1 MKKVLKFGGSSL
13 SEPSA
18 LATLLKIIS
27 SELEKDNEI
36 FIVCSALEGVTNRIN
51 DLIDQAIAGKDVSG
65 GVKDLEEF
73 HYKLVRSHLEV
84 RRQNQALLGLKLY
97 FNQLEEMLSGI
108 MTLGEVSLRT
118 IDRALSYGELCSAF
132 MFTSFVGQFCGKAVF
147 ADTRQLIKTD
157 SNFGQANVNEEFSNS
172 LIRSFIKENE
182 DSIPVFSGFIATN
195 EAGITTTLGR
205 GGSDYTAGIVAFALD
220 AEEIQIWTN
229 VDGIM
234 TADPR
239 MVDKAFSIPRLSYS
253 EAVELSYFGAKVIHP
268 PTMFPARSKNIPII
282 IKNSFNPDFSGT
294 LIVSSSDE
302 NGSLIKGISCISEIC
317 LITIQGGAMVGEKG
331 FSGRLFSRLSGEG
344 INVFLITQA
353 SSQHSISLAISPHD
367 ITLARKAI
375 NSEFEQDFET
385 GRLDKPDFDDRLS
398 IIAVV
403 GENMRQKRGLS
414 GKVFSSLGR
423 SGVNVIAIAQ
433 GSSEL
438 NISVVIDRKDLSK
451 AMNSIHDAMFL
462 SPVKTL
468 NVFFCGVGNIGST
481 LLRQI
486 DSHQKFLEENRHIKL
501 NLTGVCNSKSFVF
514 NHEGIS
520 ARSWKKDL
528 DQIGGPGSVNEFI
541 EYAFSLNLPNSVFV
555 DNTGSSEVPDLYSR
569 LFEKSFSVVTC
580 NKIGNTGDYKSYRH
594 NKGIASKFGVDYWY
608 ETTVGAGLPIIKT
621 LQELLISGDE
631 ILKVEAI
638 LSGTISFVFNEYRG
652 ERTFAEVVR
661 MAQEKGFTEPDPRDD
676 LSGLDFARKMLILA
690 RETGM
695 NTEFEDLELHP
706 ILPDN
711 CLNASSVDEFYNELE
726 ASEDFFKALKN
737 KAAAENKVMHY
748 VGVLSEGKVKT
759 ELMMLGSEH
768 PFYNLSGSDNII
780 SFTTNR
786 YLTNPMVIK
795 GPGAGAE
802 VTAAGVLADL
812 VRVAAD

>member
-13 SEPSA
+13 SNPPAMS
-18 LATLLKIIS
+18 TLLKTV
-27 SELEKDNEI
+27 SENLENQNQVI
-36 FIVCSALEGVTNRIN
+36 IVCSALDGVTNLIN
-51 DLIDQAIAGKDVSG
+51 DLIEDAIGGKDISQG
-65 GVKDLEEF
+65 IRNLEEK
-73 HYKLVRSHLEV
+73 HYELVRSNLEV
-84 RRQNQALLGLKLY
+84 RRQNHVLLGLKLY

-108 MTLGEVSLRT
+108 MALGEVSLRT
-118 IDRALSYGELCSAF
+118 IDRALSFGELCSAF
-132 MFTSFVGQFCGKAVF
+132 MFTSFIDQFCGNAVF

-157 SNFGQANVNEEFSNS
+157 SNFGQANINEDFSNS
-172 LIRSFIKENE
+172 LIRTFVKEN
-182 DSIPVFSGFIATN
+182 DGLIPVFTGFIASN
-195 EAGITTTLGR
+195 EAGITTTMGR
-205 GGSDYTAGIVAFALD
+205 GGSDYTAAIVAAALD
-220 AEEIQIWTN
+220 ADEIQIWTN

-234 TADPR
+234 TADPK
-239 MVDKAFSIPRLSYS
+239 MVSKAFSIPRLTYS
-253 EAVELSYFGAKVIHP
+253 EAVELSYFGARVIHP

-282 IKNSFNPDFSGT
+282 IKNSFNPSFEGTVISGST
-294 LIVSSSDE
+294 TG

-317 LITIQGGAMVGEKG
+317 LVTIQGGAMVGEKG
-331 FSGRLFSRLSGEG
+331 FGGRLFSKLAAEG

-353 SSQHSISLAISPHD
+353 SSQHSISLAISPRD
-367 ITLARKAI
+367 ITITRKVI
-375 NSEFEQDFET
+375 NREFEQDFDT
-385 GRLDKPDFDDRLS
+385 GRLDKPDFDDTLS
-398 IIAVV
+398 IIAMV

-438 NISVVIDRKDLSK
+438 NISVVIARRDVSK
-451 AMNSIHDAMFL
+451 AMNSVHDDMFL

-486 DSHQKFLEENRHIKL
+486 DSHLSFLEEKRHIRL
-501 NLTGVCNSKSFVF
+501 SLIGVCNSKSILF
-514 NHEGIS
+514 NQEGVS
-520 ARSWKKDL
+520 ARTWKQDL
-528 DQIGGPGSVNEFI
+528 QNKGEPGNVNNFI
-541 EYAFSLNLPNSVFV
+541 ERAFELNLPNSVFV
-555 DNTGSSEVPDLYSR
+555 DNTGSKEVPELYTR

-580 NKIGNTGDYKSYRH
+580 NKIGNTGSYGSYSKYREVS
-594 NKGIASKFGVDYWY
+594 GKFGVDYLY

-621 LQELLISGDE
+621 LQELLVCGDE

-638 LSGTISFVFNEYRG
+638 LSGTISFVFNEYKG
-652 ERTFAEVVR
+652 DRTFAEVVR
-661 MAQEKGFTEPDPRDD
+661 MAQDKGFTEPDPRDD

-690 RETGM
+690 RETGLG
-695 NTEFEDLELHP
+695 TEFEDLDLAP

-711 CLNASSVDEFYNELE
+711 CLNARTVEDFYKELE
-726 ASEDFFKALKN
+726 ASEEYFSSLKN

-748 VGVLSEGKVKT
+748 VGILSDGKVKT
-759 ELMMLGSEH
+759 ELLMLDSKH

-786 YLTNPMVIK
+786 YLNNPMVIK

-812 VRVAAD
+812 VRVGAD

>member
-13 SEPSA
+13 SGPPA
-18 LATLLKIIS
+18 LNTLLEVIS
-27 SELEKDNEI
+27 SNLKDKNEVL
-36 FIVCSALEGVTNRIN
+36 IVCSALEGVTNYIN
-51 DLIDQAIAGKDVSG
+51 EMVDLAIAGNNVSVR
-65 GVKDLEEF
+65 VKELEDM
-73 HYKLVRSHLEV
+73 HYKLVRTHLEV
-84 RRQNQALLGLKLY
+84 RRQNQVLLGLKLY
-97 FNQLEEMLSGI
+97 FNQLDEMLSGI
-108 MTLGEVSLRT
+108 LALGEVSLRT
-118 IDRALSYGELCSAF
+118 IDRALSYGELCSAYL
-132 MFTSFVGQFCGKAVF
+132 FTSFVEQYCGKAVF

-157 SNFGQANVNEEFSNS
+157 SNFGQANINEEACNI
-172 LIRSFIKENE
+172 LINKFVADNK
-182 DSIPVFSGFIATN
+182 DAIPVFTGFIAST
-195 EAGITTTLGR
+195 ETGITTTLGR
-205 GGSDYTAGIVAFALD
+205 GGSDYTAAIVASATG
-220 AEEIQIWTN
+220 ASEIQIWTN

-239 MVDKAFSIPRLSYS
+239 MVTKAFSIPRLSYS

-268 PTMFPARSKNIPII
+268 PTMFPARTNNIPII
-282 IKNSFNPDFSGT
+282 IKNSFNPLFEGT
-294 LIVSSSDE
+294 VIASESSKAD
-302 NGSLIKGISCISEIC
+302 SLIKGISCISEIC
-317 LITIQGGAMVGEKG
+317 LVSLQGGAMVGEKG
-331 FSGRLFSRLSGEG
+331 FSGRLFSRLATEG

-353 SSQHSISLAISPHD
+353 SSQHSISIAIAPRD
-367 ITLARKAI
+367 IVTARRAI
-375 NSEFEQDFET
+375 NREFEQDFET
-385 GRLDKPDFDDRLS
+385 GRLDKPDFDDTLS

-403 GENMRQKRGLS
+403 GENMRHKRGLS

-438 NISVVIDRKDLSK
+438 NISVVIDRRDISK

-486 DSHQKFLEENRHIKL
+486 ESHMVYLEEKRHIKL
-501 NLTGVCNSKSFVF
+501 NLTGICNSKAFHF
-514 NHEGIS
+514 NQEGIS
-520 ARSWKKDL
+520 VSEWKRALSESGK
-528 DQIGGPGSVNEFI
+528 PGKVSDFI
-541 EYAFSLNLPNSVFV
+541 EEAFSLNLPNSVFV
-555 DNTGSSEVPDLYSR
+555 DNTGSKEVPALYNR

-580 NKIGNTGDYKSYRH
+580 NKIGNTGNYKSYH
-594 NKGIASKFGVDYWY
+594 KGKETAGRFGVDYWY

-621 LQELLISGDE
+621 IQELLVSGDE
-631 ILKVEAI
+631 IIKVEAI

-652 ERTFAEVVR
+652 ERTFAEVVK

-690 RETGM
+690 RETGLP
-695 NTEFEDLELHP
+695 TEIEEIDLQP

-711 CLNASSVDEFYNELE
+711 CLQADSVDDFYRELEVSEPFFNEL
-726 ASEDFFKALKN
+726 KT
-737 KAAAENKVMHY
+737 KAALENKVMHY
-748 VGVLSEGKVKT
+748 VGMLSEGKVKIQL
-759 ELMMLGSEH
+759 LMLDSSH

-780 SFTTNR
+780 SITTNR
-786 YLTNPMVIK
+786 YLYNPMVIK

-802 VTAAGVLADL
+802 VTAAGVLADM

>member
-13 SEPSA
+13 SEPAA
-18 LATLLKIIS
+18 LATLLQIIS
-27 SELEKDNEI
+27 SEIEEKNEI
-36 FIVCSALEGVTNRIN
+36 YIVCSALEGVTNRIN
-51 DLIDQAIAGKDVSG
+51 ELVDQAIKGKDVSKG
-65 GVKDLEEF
+65 IKELEEY
-73 HYKLVRSHLEV
+73 HYNLVRTHLEV

-97 FNQLEEMLSGI
+97 FNQLDEMLHGI
-108 MTLGEVSLRT
+108 MALGEVSLRT

-132 MFTSFVGQFCGKAVF
+132 MFTSFVEQFCGKAVF

-157 SNFGQANVNEEFSNS
+157 SDFGQAKVNDEFSNS
-172 LIRSFIKENE
+172 LIRSFIKENI
-182 DSIPVFSGFIATN
+182 DSIPVFTGFIASN
-195 EAGITTTLGR
+195 EAAVTTTLGR

-220 AEEIQIWTN
+220 ADEIQIWTN
-229 VDGIM
+229 VEGIM

-282 IKNSFNPDFSGT
+282 IKNSFNPSFAGT
-294 LIVSSSDE
+294 VIAGGSDE

-317 LITIQGGAMVGEKG
+317 LITIQGGALVGEKG
-331 FSGRLFSRLSGEG
+331 FSGRLFSRLAGEG

-353 SSQHSISLAISPHD
+353 SSQHSISLAITPRD
-367 ITLARKAI
+367 ISVARKVI

-385 GRLDKPDFDDRLS
+385 GRLDKPDFDDTLS

-403 GENMRQKRGLS
+403 GENMRKKRGLS

-423 SGVNVIAIAQ
+423 SGINVIAIAQ

-486 DSHQKFLEENRHIKL
+486 DSHHKFLEENRHIKL
-501 NLTGVCNSKSFVF
+501 SLAGICNSKSYILDT
-514 NHEGIS
+514 EGIS
-520 ARSWKKDL
+520 ARTWKNDL
-528 DQIGGPGSVNEFI
+528 EKKGGSGRVNDFV
-541 EYAFSLNLPNSVFV
+541 EYAISLNLPNSVFV
-555 DNTGSSEVPDLYSR
+555 DNTGSVEVPHLYNK
-569 LFEKSFSVVTC
+569 LFERSFSVVTC
-580 NKIGNTGDYKSYRH
+580 NKIGNTGDYNSYSH
-594 NKGIASKFGVDYWY
+594 SKQLAGKYGVDYWY

-638 LSGTISFVFNEYRG
+638 LSGTISFVFNEYKG

-661 MAQEKGFTEPDPRDD
+661 MAQKNGFTEPDPRDD

-690 RETGM
+690 RETGLE
-695 NTEFEDLELHP
+695 TEFDDLELHP
-706 ILPDN
+706 ILPEN
-711 CLNASSVDEFYNELE
+711 CLNASSVEDFYSELE
-726 ASEDFFKALKN
+726 ASENFFRALKN

-759 ELMMLGSEH
+759 ELMMLDSKH

>member
-13 SEPSA
+13 SEPPA
-18 LATLLKIIS
+18 LNTLLEIIS
-27 SELEKDNEI
+27 AEIKKKNEI
-36 FIVCSALEGVTNRIN
+36 FIVCSALEGVTNNIN
-51 DLIDQAIAGKDVSG
+51 ELIDTAVEGSDVSA
-65 GVKDLEEF
+65 GVRDLEEF
-73 HYKLVRSHLEV
+73 HYKLVRSYLEV
-84 RRQNQALLGLKLY
+84 RRQNQVLLGLKLY
-97 FNQLEEMLSGI
+97 FNQLEEMLTGI
-108 MTLGEVSLRT
+108 LALGEVSART

-132 MFTSFVGQFCGKAVF
+132 LFTSLADQFCGKAVF

-157 SNFGQANVNEEFSNS
+157 SSFGQANVNEEFSS
-172 LIRSFIKENE
+172 SFIVRFIKENE
-182 DSIPVFSGFIATN
+182 GAIPVFTGFIATN

-205 GGSDYTAGIVAFALD
+205 GGSDYTAAIVASAVD
-220 AEEIQIWTN
+220 ADEIQIWTN

-239 MVDKAFSIPRLSYS
+239 MVNKAFSIPRLSYS

-268 PTMFPARSKNIPII
+268 PTMFPARLKNIPIVI
-282 IKNSFNPDFSGT
+282 RNSFNPSFEGT
-294 LIVSSSDE
+294 VISSYSTS

-317 LITIQGGAMVGEKG
+317 LITLQGGAMVGEKG
-331 FSGRLFSRLSGEG
+331 FSGRLFSRLAAEG
-344 INVFLITQA
+344 INIFLITQA
-353 SSQHSISLAISPHD
+353 SSQHSISFAIGPRDISP
-367 ITLARKAI
+367 ARLLI
-375 NSEFEQDFET
+375 NREFEQDFAS
-385 GRLDKPDFDDRLS
+385 GRLDTPLFDNDLS

-403 GENMRQKRGLS
+403 GENMRHKRGLS

-423 SGVNVIAIAQ
+423 SGVNVVAIAQ

-438 NISVVIDRKDLSK
+438 NISVVIDRKDQAK

-486 DSHQKFLEENRHIKL
+486 NSHMRYLEENRHIKL
-501 NLTGVCNSKSFVF
+501 SIKGICNSRAFLADE
-514 NHEGIS
+514 EGINIPEW
-520 ARSWKKDL
+520 RKELEGNGK
-528 DQIGGPGSVNEFI
+528 PGNVEVFI
-541 EYAFSLNLPNSVFV
+541 ENAFRLNLPNSVFV
-555 DNTGSSEVPDLYSR
+555 DNTGSSIVPDLYSR
-569 LFEKSFSVVTC
+569 LFEQSFSVVTC
-580 NKIGNTGDYKSYRH
+580 NKIGNTGKYNNYFR
-594 NKGIASKFGVDYWY
+594 NKEVAGKFGVDYWY

-638 LSGTISFVFNEYRG
+638 LSGTISFVFNEYKG
-652 ERTFAEVVR
+652 ERAFASVVKEAR
-661 MAQEKGFTEPDPRDD
+661 EKGFTEPDPRDD
-676 LSGLDFARKMLILA
+676 LSGLDFARKMLIIA

-695 NTEFEDLELHP
+695 KTEFEDIDLQP
-706 ILPDN
+706 ILPEN
-711 CLNASSVDEFYNELE
+711 CLDAPSVEEFFRELE
-726 ASEDFFKALKN
+726 ISENYFRELKD
-737 KAAAENKVMHY
+737 KAAAQNKVMHY
-748 VGVLSEGKVKT
+748 VGTLSEGKVKV
-759 ELMMLGSEH
+759 ELLMLDSNH

-786 YLTNPMVIK
+786 YLHNPMVIK

>member
-13 SEPSA
+13 SDPPA
-18 LATLLKIIS
+18 LATLLEVIS
-27 SELEKDNEI
+27 ENIEKGNEVI
-36 FIVCSALEGVTNRIN
+36 IVCSALDGITNLIN
-51 DLIDQAIAGKDVSG
+51 DLVEIAIAGNDISHG
-65 GVKDLEEF
+65 MRDLEER
-73 HYKLVRSHLEV
+73 HYGLVRSHLEV
-84 RRQNQALLGLKLY
+84 KRQNQVLLGLKLY

-108 MTLGEVSLRT
+108 SALGEVSART
-118 IDRALSYGELCSAF
+118 VDRALSYGELCSAF
-132 MFTSFVGQFCGKAVF
+132 LFASLADQYCKKAVF

-157 SNFGQANVNEEFSNS
+157 SNYGQANVNEEFSNS
-172 LIRSFIKENE
+172 LINTFVKENE
-182 DSIPVFSGFIATN
+182 GSIPVFTGFIASN

-205 GGSDYTAGIVAFALD
+205 GGSDYTSAIVAAALD
-220 AEEIQIWTN
+220 ADEIQIWTN

-239 MVDKAFSIPRLSYS
+239 MVRKAFSIPRLSYS
-253 EAVELSYFGAKVIHP
+253 EAVELSYFGARVIHP
-268 PTMFPARSKNIPII
+268 PTMFPARAKNIPIV
-282 IKNSFNPDFSGT
+282 IKNSFNPSFEGT
-294 LIVSSSDE
+294 VISETSTL

-331 FSGRLFSRLSGEG
+331 FSGRLFSRIAGEG
-344 INVFLITQA
+344 INVLLITQA
-353 SSQHSISLAISPHD
+353 SSQHSISLAISPRD
-367 ITLARKAI
+367 ISLARRVI
-375 NSEFEQDFET
+375 NREFEQDFET
-385 GRLDKPDFDDRLS
+385 GRLDQPDFDDTLS

-403 GENMRQKRGLS
+403 GENMRRKRGLS

-438 NISVVIDRKDLSK
+438 NISVVIDRRDVSK
-451 AMNSIHDAMFL
+451 AMNSVHDDMFL

-468 NVFFCGVGNIGST
+468 NVFFCGVGNIGGT

-486 DSHQKFLEENRHIKL
+486 DSHHSFLEEKRHIKL
-501 NLTGVCNSKSFVF
+501 SLIGVCNSKSILF
-514 NHEGIS
+514 NPEGVS
-520 ARSWKKDL
+520 AKSWKHDL
-528 DQIGGPGSVNEFI
+528 QQKGEKGTVNDFI
-541 EYAFSLNLPNSVFV
+541 ERAFEMNLPNSVFV
-555 DNTGSSEVPDLYSR
+555 DNTGSIKVPELYPR

-580 NKIGNTGDYKSYRH
+580 NKIGNTGKFSTYAKYRD
-594 NKGIASKFGVDYWY
+594 ASSKFGVDYLY

-621 LQELLISGDE
+621 LQELLVCGDE

-638 LSGTISFVFNEYRG
+638 LSGTISFVFNNYKG
-652 ERTFAEVVR
+652 DRTFAEVVR
-661 MAQEKGFTEPDPRDD
+661 LAQENGFTEPDPRDD

-690 RETGM
+690 RETGLK
-695 NTEFEDLELHP
+695 TEFDDLDLAP

-711 CLNASSVDEFYNELE
+711 CLNATSVEDFYKELE
-726 ASEDFFKALKN
+726 ASEDYFSAMKR
-737 KAAAENKVMHY
+737 KAAEENKVMHY
-748 VGVLSEGKVKT
+748 VGILEGGRVKT
-759 ELMMLGSEH
+759 ELLMLDSGH

-786 YLTNPMVIK
+786 YLDNPMVIK

-812 VRVAAD
+812 VRVGAD

>member
-1 MKKVLKFGGSSL
+1 M
-13 SEPSA
+13 SEPPA
-18 LATLLKIIS
+18 LATLLQVIS
-27 SELEKDNEI
+27 SEIEKKNQI
-36 FIVCSALEGVTNRIN
+36 IVVCSALEGVTNRIN
-51 DLIDQAIAGKDVSG
+51 DLVDQAITGKDVSG

-97 FNQLEEMLSGI
+97 FNQLEEMLAGI
-108 MTLGEVSLRT
+108 MALGEVSLRT

-132 MFTSFVGQFCGKAVF
+132 MFTSFVEQFCGKAVF
-147 ADTRQLIKTD
+147 ADARQLIKTD

-182 DSIPVFSGFIATN
+182 GSIPVFTGFIASN
-195 EAGITTTLGR
+195 EAAVTTTLGR
-205 GGSDYTAGIVAFALD
+205 GGSDYTAGIVAFAVD
-220 AEEIQIWTN
+220 ADEIQIWTN

-239 MVDKAFSIPRLSYS
+239 RVDKAFSIPLLTYS

-282 IKNSFNPDFSGT
+282 IKNSFNPSFKGT
-294 LIVSSSDE
+294 YIVSTSDK

-331 FSGRLFSRLSGEG
+331 FSGRLFSRLAGEG

-353 SSQHSISLAISPHD
+353 SSQHSISLAISPRD
-367 ITLARKAI
+367 IAVARKVI
-375 NSEFEQDFET
+375 NLEFEQDFET
-385 GRLDKPDFDDRLS
+385 GRLDKPDFDDKLS

-423 SGVNVIAIAQ
+423 NGVNVVAIAQ

-451 AMNSIHDAMFL
+451 AMNSIHDTMFL

-486 DSHQKFLEENRHIKL
+486 DSHHSFLEVNRHIKL
-501 NLTGVCNSKSFVF
+501 NLAGVCNSKSFIF
-514 NHEGIS
+514 NQEGIS

-528 DQIGGPGSVNEFI
+528 EENGGPGSVNDFI

-555 DNTGSSEVPDLYSR
+555 DNTGSIDVSNLYGR

-580 NKIGNTGDYKSYRH
+580 NKIGNTGDFNSYHH
-594 NKGIASKFGVDYWY
+594 NKEVARKFGVDYWY

-638 LSGTISFVFNEYRG
+638 LSGTISFVFNEYKG

-690 RETGM
+690 RETGLK
-695 NTEFEDLELHP
+695 TEFEDLELQP
-706 ILPDN
+706 ILPEN
-711 CLNASSVDEFYNELE
+711 CLNASSVEDFYNELE
-726 ASEDFFKALKN
+726 ASEEFFRALKN
-737 KAAAENKVMHY
+737 KAAEENKVMHY
-748 VGVLSEGKVKT
+748 VGILYEGKVKT
-759 ELMMLGSEH
+759 ELMMLDSKH

-786 YLTNPMVIK
+786 YLANPMVIK

-812 VRVAAD
+812 VRVAAE